1 MTRTALVTTALPYA
15 NGLLHLGHLVG
26 YIQADIWVRARRMSG
41 GKAWFVCADDTHGT
55 PIMLAAEKAGVPP
68 ETFIASIQASHE
80 RDFAAFGVA
89 FDHYDS
95 TNSAANK
102 ALTEQFYLKL
112 EAAGHISRRS
122 VAQFYDPAKG
132 MFLPDRYVKG
142 ICPNCGSP
150 DQYGDNCEV
159 CGATYAPTDLKE
171 PRSVI
176 SGATPEMRDSE
187 HFFFEVGHFDGF
199 LREWLA
205 GDVALPGVKAKLGE
219 WLNAEGGLRAWDIS
233 RDAPYFGFEIPGQPG
248 KYFYVWLDAPIGYLS
263 SFQMLCQRTGE
274 DFEAHLRAGT
284 STELHHFIGK
294 DIVNFHGLFWPAV
307 LHGSGHRAPTRLHVN
322 GYLTVDGAKMSK
334 SRGTFVMAR
343 TFLDAGLEPEALR
356 YYYAAKSG
364 GGVDDLDLNLGDFIA
379 RVNADLVNKFVN
391 LASRCAGFISKR
403 FDGQLAAQLPD
414 AAQYQRF
421 VEGLAP
427 IREAYERND
436 PAAAIRLTM
445 ALADEANR
453 YIDDVKPWVVSSA
466 VESQLVEELLASHF
480 EGDGWTVTYPAANSH
495 DYDLLITKHDAK
507 TAVEYKHRKASVA
520 DAKKLLASLDY
531 GLFHKAMLIVNS
543 PVSTSVELEELLAE
557 NSNLKIIYRPDI
569 ERILGPDF
577 DKPHADRSIS
587 EKEAELQATCTQGLN
602 LFRVLVTALKPVLP
616 ATAAQAEAFLAAPVN
631 DWTDLVQPLLGHR
644 ITEYT
649 PLFTRI
655 DPKKIDAMIDASK
668 DTLQPAAAAA
678 PAAKTEAVKPAAPAP
693 AKDEAKSADA
703 PATIGIDDFAK
714 LDLRIGKVLVCEFV
728 EGSDKL
734 LRFELDAGDLGKRQI
749 FSGIRGSYAEPEKLV
764 GRSVVFIANLA
775 PRKMRFGLSE
785 GMILSA
791 GFDGGALA
799 LLDADSGAQ
808 PGMPVR

>member
-15 NGLLHLGHLVG
+15 NGPLHLGHLVG

-41 GKAWFVCADDTHGT
+41 GKTWFVCADDTHGT
-55 PIMLAAEKAGVPP
+55 PIMLGAEKAGVTP
-68 ETFIASIQASHE
+68 EAFIANIQASHE
-80 RDFAAFGVA
+80 RDFAAFGVD

-95 TNSAANK
+95 TNSAGNR
-102 ALTEQFYLKL
+102 ALTEAFYAKL
-112 EAAGHISRRS
+112 EANGHISRRS
-122 VAQFYDPAKG
+122 VAQFYDPDKG
-132 MFLPDRYVKG
+132 MFLPDRYIKG
-142 ICPNCGSP
+142 ICPTCGSA

-159 CGATYAPTDLKE
+159 CGSTYAPTDLKD
-171 PRSVI
+171 PKSVI
-176 SGATPEMRDSE
+176 SGATPEIRDSE
-187 HFFFEVGHFDGF
+187 HFFFEVGRFEAF

-263 SFQMLCQRTGE
+263 SFQALCAKTGE
-274 DFEAHLRAGT
+274 DFESHLRAGT

-307 LHGSGHRAPTRLHVN
+307 LHGTAHRAPTRLHVN
-322 GYLTVDGAKMSK
+322 GYLTVEGAKMSK

-343 TFLDAGLEPEALR
+343 TYLDVGLEPEALR
-356 YYYAAKSG
+356 YYFAAKSS
-364 GGVDDLDLNLGDFIA
+364 GGVDDLDLNLGDFVA
-379 RVNADLVNKFVN
+379 RVNADLVGKFVN

-403 FDGQLAAQLPD
+403 FDGRLADALPD
-414 AAQYQRF
+414 AAQYDRF
-421 VEGLAP
+421 MAALGP

-436 PAAAIRLTM
+436 PAAALRLTM

-453 YIDDVKPWVVSSA
+453 YIDDQKPWVIA
-466 VESQLVEELLASHF
+466 KQ
-480 EGDGWTVTYPAANSH
+480 DG
-495 DYDLLITKHDAK
+495 
-507 TAVEYKHRKASVA
+507 A
-520 DAKKLLASLDY
+520 DAQ
-531 GLFHKAMLIVNS
+531 
-543 PVSTSVELEELLAE
+543 
-557 NSNLKIIYRPDI
+557 
-569 ERILGPDF
+569 
-577 DKPHADRSIS
+577 
-587 EKEAELQATCTQGLN
+587 LQAVCTQGLN

-616 ATAAQAEAFLAAPVN
+616 ATAAQAEAFLASPVQS
-631 DWTDLVQPLLGHR
+631 WTDIVRPLTAHT
-644 ITEYT
+644 IAVFV

-655 DPKKIDAMIDASK
+655 DPKLIDAMTDASK
-668 DTLQPAAAAA
+668 DTLAAAPAAAA
-678 PAAKTEAVKPAAPAP
+678 PAKAAKPAAAAPAP
-693 AKDEAKSADA
+693 APAAGSDAA
-703 PATIGIDDFAK
+703 PAYIGIDDFAK

-734 LRFELDAGDLGKRQI
+734 LRFELDAGELGRRQI
-749 FSGIRGSYAEPEKLV
+749 FSGIRGSYGEPEALV

-799 LLDADSGAQ
+799 LLDADSSAQ

>member
-15 NGLLHLGHLVG
+15 NGPLHLGHLVG

-41 GKAWFVCADDTHGT
+41 GKTWFVCADDTHGT
-55 PIMLAAEKAGVPP
+55 PIMLAAEKAGVTP
-68 ETFIASIQASHE
+68 EAFIANIQASHE

-102 ALTEQFYLKL
+102 ALTEAFYLKL
-112 EAAGHISRRS
+112 EAEGHIARRS

-132 MFLPDRYVKG
+132 MFLPDRYIKG
-142 ICPNCGSP
+142 ICPNCGTP

-159 CGATYAPTDLKE
+159 CGATYSPTDLKD
-171 PRSVI
+171 PKSVI
-176 SGATPEMRDSE
+176 SGATPEIRDSE
-187 HFFFEVGHFDGF
+187 HFFFEVGRFEGF

-233 RDAPYFGFEIPGQPG
+233 RDAPYFGFQIPGHPG

-263 SFQMLCQRTGE
+263 SFQALCAKTGE
-274 DFEAHLRAGT
+274 DFDAHLRAGT

-307 LHGSGHRAPTRLHVN
+307 LHGTGHRAPTRLHVN

-343 TFLDAGLEPEALR
+343 TYLDEGLEPEALR
-356 YYYAAKSG
+356 YYFAAKSS

-379 RVNADLVNKFVN
+379 RVNADLVGKFVN

-403 FDGQLAAQLPD
+403 FEGRLAAALPD
-414 AAQYQRF
+414 AAQYDRF
-421 VEGLAP
+421 VAALAP

-436 PAAAIRLTM
+436 PASALRQTM

-453 YIDDVKPWVVSSA
+453 YIDDEKPWVIA
-466 VESQLVEELLASHF
+466 KQ
-480 EGDGWTVTYPAANSH
+480 EG
-495 DYDLLITKHDAK
+495 
-507 TAVEYKHRKASVA
+507 A
-520 DAKKLLASLDY
+520 DAQLQ
-531 GLFHKAMLIVNS
+531 
-543 PVSTSVELEELLAE
+543 SV
-557 NSNLKIIYRPDI
+557 
-569 ERILGPDF
+569 
-577 DKPHADRSIS
+577 
-587 EKEAELQATCTQGLN
+587 CTQGLN

-616 ATAAQAEAFLAAPVN
+616 ATAAQAEAFLAAPVQA
-631 DWTDLVQPLLGHR
+631 WTDIAAPLTAHT
-644 ITEYT
+644 IAVYE

-655 DPKKIDAMIDASK
+655 DPKKIDAMTDASK
-668 DTLQPAAAAA
+668 DTLQAATPAPAAPAKPAKPAAA
-678 PAAKTEAVKPAAPAP
+678 PAPVAAADGEAAPAY
-693 AKDEAKSADA
+693 
-703 PATIGIDDFAK
+703 IGIDDFAK

-728 EGSDKL
+728 DGSDKL

-749 FSGIRGSYAEPEKLV
+749 FSGIRASYGEPEQLV

-799 LLDADSGAQ
+799 LLDADSAAL

>member
-15 NGLLHLGHLVG
+15 NGPLHLGHLVG

-41 GKAWFVCADDTHGT
+41 GKTWFVCADDTHGT
-55 PIMLAAEKAGVPP
+55 PIMLAAEKAGVTP
-68 ETFIASIQASHE
+68 EAFIANIQAGHE

-102 ALTEQFYLKL
+102 ALTEAFYLKL
-112 EAAGHISRRS
+112 EAAGHIARRS

-132 MFLPDRYVKG
+132 MFLPDRYIKG
-142 ICPNCGSP
+142 ICPVCSSP

-159 CGATYAPTDLKE
+159 CGATYAPTELKD

-187 HFFFEVGHFDGF
+187 HFFFDVGHFDAF

-219 WLNAEGGLRAWDIS
+219 WLNADGGLRAWDIS

-263 SFQMLCQRTGE
+263 SFKTLCDRTGE
-274 DFEAHLRAGT
+274 DFHAHLRAGT

-307 LHGSGHRAPTRLHVN
+307 LRGTGHRAPTRLHVN
-322 GYLTVDGAKMSK
+322 GYLMVDGAKMSK

-343 TFLDAGLEPEALR
+343 TYLDVGLEAEALR
-356 YYYAAKSG
+356 YYFAAKSG
-364 GGVDDLDLNLGDFIA
+364 GGVEDLDLNLGDFIA
-379 RVNADLVNKFVN
+379 RVNADLVGKFVN

-403 FDGQLAAQLPD
+403 FDGRLADSLPD
-414 AAQYQRF
+414 PAQYDRF
-421 VEGLAP
+421 VAALAP

-436 PAAAIRLTM
+436 PAAAVRLTM
-445 ALADEANR
+445 TLADEANR
-453 YIDDVKPWVVSSA
+453 YIDDQKPWVIA
-466 VESQLVEELLASHF
+466 KQ
-480 EGDGWTVTYPAANSH
+480 DG
-495 DYDLLITKHDAK
+495 
-507 TAVEYKHRKASVA
+507 A
-520 DAKKLLASLDY
+520 DAQLQ
-531 GLFHKAMLIVNS
+531 
-543 PVSTSVELEELLAE
+543 SV
-557 NSNLKIIYRPDI
+557 
-569 ERILGPDF
+569 
-577 DKPHADRSIS
+577 
-587 EKEAELQATCTQGLN
+587 CTQGLN
-602 LFRVLVTALKPVLP
+602 LFRVLVTALKPILP
-616 ATAAQAEAFLAAPVN
+616 STAAQAETFLAAPVQ
-631 DWTDLVQPLLGHR
+631 DWTDIARPLTAHT
-644 ITEYT
+644 IAVYA

-655 DPKKIDAMIDASK
+655 DPKMIDAMTDASK
-668 DTLQPAAAAA
+668 DTLAAATPAA
-678 PAAKTEAVKPAAPAP
+678 PAKPAKPAKPAAAPAP
-693 AKDEAKSADA
+693 APTAA
-703 PATIGIDDFAK
+703 PADGPAYIGIDDFAK
-714 LDLRIGKVLVCEFV
+714 LDLRIGKVLACEFV

-734 LRFELDAGDLGKRQI
+734 LRFELDAGDLGTRQI
-749 FSGIRGSYAEPEKLV
+749 FSGIRASYAEPEKLV

-791 GFDGGALA
+791 GFDGGELA
-799 LLDADSGAQ
+799 LLDADSGAR